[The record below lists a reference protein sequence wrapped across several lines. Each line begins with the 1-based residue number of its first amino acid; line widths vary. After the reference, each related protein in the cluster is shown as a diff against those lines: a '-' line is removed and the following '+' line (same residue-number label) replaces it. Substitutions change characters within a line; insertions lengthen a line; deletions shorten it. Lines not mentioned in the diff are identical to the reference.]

1 MQALTSFSGSIG
13 VLFKEDLS
21 RWKGILINI
30 SLREMSGED
39 SRWATALFDRL
50 CSLFALELH
59 AFKFVKLFRVIPMM
73 CPIGVAKEF

>member
-50 CSLFALELH
+50 CSLFALEFH

-73 CPIGVAKEF
+73 GSIRVAKEF